1 MALHDQQIY
10 NPDNPAI
17 LKEQVQAQLPMYEY
31 NQTLPT
37 ETDKRQKLLKQ
48 MLGKVGPG
56 CYIEPPFHA
65 NFGGRHVMFGDHVYA
80 NFNLTAVD
88 DTYIY
93 VGSHTMIGPNVT
105 LASANHPILPELRE
119 KGYQY
124 NLPIH
129 IGQNCW
135 LGAGV
140 IVVPGVTIG
149 DNTVVGA
156 GAVVTKDLPAN
167 VVAAGVP
174 AKVLRRISDHD
185 RQYYHGQMQIDPKLF
200 S

>member
-1 MALHDQQIY
+1 MALHDQKIY

-37 ETDKRQKLLKQ
+37 EADKRQKLLKQ
-48 MLGKVGPG
+48 MLGKVGTG

-65 NFGGRHVMFGDHVYA
+65 NFGGRHLMFGDHVYA

-119 KGYQY
+119 KGTSITSPSISVKIAG
-124 NLPIH
+124 LV
-129 IGQNCW
+129 
-135 LGAGV
+135 LG
-140 IVVPGVTIG
+140 
-149 DNTVVGA
+149 
-156 GAVVTKDLPAN
+156 
-167 VVAAGVP
+167 
-174 AKVLRRISDHD
+174 
-185 RQYYHGQMQIDPKLF
+185 
-200 S
+200 